1 MNLQQRFG
9 SAVRARRKRLN
20 MSQQELSFR
29 LGADQAYVSRIE
41 RGQMNVT
48 LDSVEQIASGLG
60 IVMENRLALPASG
73 NADGEA
79 ASSP

>member
-1 MNLQQRFG
+1 MNLKQRFG

-48 LDSVEQIASGLG
+48 LDSVEQIASALG
-60 IVMENRLALPASG
+60 IGMENLLALPASG
-73 NADGEA
+73 NHDGE
-79 ASSP
+79 SGST